1 MAYNPPNTKNE
12 QDTAFDPEHVKA
24 AQALESAEQ
33 DQRDAFSRDF
43 ENPERMSK
51 DGVSGD
57 LSGGA
62 REKEESPTF
71 RNRVNSSYG
80 GYKRQGGGKIT
91 GANASALLKKRGP
104 LGLLI
109 TLISGG
115 GIAGFMGLQGLLPIH
130 IVENFISRNDT
141 QNTSLTIRTNK
152 ILNSKIVGDTT
163 SGSCEI
169 IQIACR
175 FQRPSNKLLSNLEKQ
190 GVTAWNKKGEVI
202 TKKNFVANERP
213 AKYSFIDKTGTNI
226 DVTPEKFASTL
237 KNNAEFRAAFHNAYK
252 TRFVSFAD
260 SVFKTVKDRFGFKT
274 SDKLIKTSTS
284 DDAKTKINESVAG
297 NETGAKKALSE
308 GVTEEA
314 TAVIEKE
321 LTDEAVKE
329 TGKIAKS
336 GKGNAIG
343 LVAGAVCLLGDSPGL
358 VIRTVR
364 AYQMAQLIRYA
375 ALITTTAYAIKAGE
389 ATAEEVNVIGNLLTQ
404 VVDGKSAMDSF
415 GIKNGLFGDTKA
427 NDDDYKKFSP
437 GASVIGSIGGLNQIT
452 SSTAKKD
459 ACQVATNPATGAAI
473 DAATSETIVAPLINI
488 GAGIAISAAMSA
500 ILPTVIPVVVSL
512 MSPYLQPLLGYFFG
526 DLTQNLIGV
535 NVGNAFAS
543 GLLNMLGQTANA
555 RGNMALSVKDA
566 LSYNKLTDEVNI
578 AYAEEDR
585 ATLSPLDA
593 SSPNTMLGSFVSSLM
608 PYYSNTSSATGILST
623 IGSMVTKSF
632 GSIFNSTSVSATD
645 NTEQYSM
652 CEDPEIK
659 NNDIAAGPFCN
670 IIYGIPPKY
679 LDKDPVDVVNA
690 LIKSGDIDQN
700 TGEPIDKNAD
710 VLTQTGIRTDSS
722 DSNQGGLKA
731 WLDLC
736 TDGAS
741 DQANNCK
748 ITDTTADYALY
759 AIDHSIQKTMDGE
772 DSVLDPT
779 TTDNATSASLTTSLT
794 DLSSANSSEDTALSY
809 SLPIF
814 STIGNFFT
822 NIVKAP
828 ARQPSYLPYV
838 ANTPE
843 YISLPPKKLE
853 GLTV

>member
-24 AQALESAEQ
+24 AHALEAAEQ
-33 DQRDAFSRDF
+33 DQRDAFNRDF

-51 DGVSGD
+51 DGVPGD
-57 LSGGA
+57 LSGEA

-71 RNRVNSSYG
+71 RNRVNSNYG

-91 GANASALLKKRGP
+91 SANASALLKKRGP
-104 LGLLI
+104 MGLLI

-152 ILNSKIVGDTT
+152 ILNSKLTGDTT
-163 SGSCEI
+163 SGCGYVKV
-169 IQIACR
+169 ACR
-175 FQRPSNKLLSNLEKQ
+175 FQRPSNKLLSNLEKE
-190 GVTAWNKKGEVI
+190 GVTAFDKNNDVISKKI
-202 TKKNFVANERP
+202 IFANERP
-213 AKYSFIDKTGTNI
+213 KSYAFVDKTGTKIN
-226 DVTPEKFASTL
+226 VTAEEFASTL
-237 KNNAEFRAAFHNAYK
+237 NTNAEFRAAFHNAYN

-260 SVFKTVKDRFGFKT
+260 SIFKTVKNRFGFKT
-274 SDKLIKTSTS
+274 SDTLSKTSS
-284 DDAKTKINESVAG
+284 ADDANTRINETVAG
-297 NETGAKKALSE
+297 NETGANSAVADGVTSE
-308 GVTEEA
+308 GEA
-314 TAVIEKE
+314 VVEKE

-329 TGKIAKS
+329 TGKVAKS

-343 LVAGAVCLLGDSPGL
+343 LVAGALCLVGDAPGL

-364 AYQMAQLIRYA
+364 TYQMAQLVRYA
-375 ALITTTAYAIKAGE
+375 ALITTAAYAIKAGE
-389 ATAEEVNVIGNLLTQ
+389 ATAEEVSVIGNLLTQ
-404 VVDGKSAMDSF
+404 VIDGKSAMDSF

-427 NDDDYKKFSP
+427 NNDSYKKFSP
-437 GASVIGSIGGLNQIT
+437 GASVISAIGGLNQVT

-459 ACQVATNPATGAAI
+459 ACSVATNPATGAAI
-473 DAATSETIVAPLINI
+473 DAATSETIIAPLINI
-488 GAGIAISAAMSA
+488 GAGVAISVVMSA
-500 ILPTVIPVVVSL
+500 ILPKVIPVAVSL
-512 MSPYLQPLLGYFFG
+512 MSPYLKPLLKYFIG
-526 DLTQNLIGV
+526 DLTQNLTGED
-535 NVGNAFAS
+535 VGNGFSS

-555 RGNMALSVKDA
+555 LGNMALSVQDA

-578 AYAEEDR
+578 AYAQEDR

-608 PYYSNTSSATGILST
+608 PYYSSTSSVTGVLST

-632 GSIFNSTSVSATD
+632 GSMFSSTSVSAS
-645 NTEQYSM
+645 TEDTGQYSM
-652 CEDPEIK
+652 CEDPDIK

-679 LDKDPVDVVNA
+679 LDRDPVAVVNSLVA
-690 LIKSGDIDQN
+690 SGDIDEN
-700 TGEPIDKNAD
+700 TGEPIDKGAD
-710 VLTQTGIRTDSS
+710 VLTATGIRPDSS
-722 DSNQGGLKA
+722 DSNPGGLKA

-748 ITDTTADYALY
+748 ITDATANYALY

-772 DSVLDPT
+772 DTELDPT
-779 TTDNATSASLTTSLT
+779 TADNSASASLTADLT
-794 DLSSANSSEDTALSY
+794 DINSSSDNKNTALSY

-814 STIGNFFT
+814 STVSNFFT
-822 NIVKAP
+822 NIVKTP
-828 ARQPSYLPYV
+828 AKQPSYLSYL
-838 ANTPE
+838 ANTSE
-843 YISLPPKKLE
+843 YVSLPPKKLE